1 MIIHKLWR
9 CALLDVMYKMAENET
24 IQKIELDIKAY
35 QKKIANDKKP
45 KKGIAALNA
54 LLLSE
59 DKTFRNVI
67 YYRMRRREK
76 LLSVSKWVL
85 PPVKAVE
92 IYGEID
98 GGLLLSHYH
107 MVVHPKKAGKN
118 LSVGPGVVLGKNNG
132 QYPTFG
138 DNVSIGANATVIGDI
153 TIGDNTV
160 ICPGAVVTKS
170 LPSGGVYSGNPA
182 RPVNDTMEG
191 SVC

>member
-1 MIIHKLWR
+1 MRIHKLWR
-9 CALLDVMYKMAENET
+9 CVLADVMYKLADAET
-24 IQKIELDIKAY
+24 T
-35 QKKIANDKKP
+35 KKIDMDAEGYMTKYPNGKP
-45 KKGIAALNA
+45 SGKGLSVLNF

-59 DKTFRNVI
+59 DKTFRNVF
-67 YYRMRRREK
+67 YYRMRHRGK
-76 LLSVSKWVL
+76 FLAVCKWFL

-118 LSVGPGVVLGKNNG
+118 LKVGPGVVLGKNNG

-153 TIGDNTV
+153 TIGDNV
-160 ICPGAVVTKS
+160 IISPGSVVTKS
-170 LPSGGVYSGNPA
+170 LPAGGVYSGNPA
-182 RPVNDTMEG
+182 RPVSGGKE
-191 SVC
+191 